1 MTRAPITDADFESF
15 DPISGVEY
23 DNPGDFVIHTPADFE
38 GMRKAGRFAAEVL
51 DFITPHVVPGVTTGE
66 LDAKIEGYINDH
78 GVKSATIGYKGW
90 QHASCIS
97 VNHVVCHG
105 IPGDKALINGDILNI
120 DVTVIIDGWYGDT
133 SRMYYAGDKIPVKAK
148 NLVDTTFDAMWAG
161 INAVKPGATLGDIG
175 HAIQQV
181 AEAKKY
187 GVVRDF
193 CGHGLGRVFHM
204 PPSIMHF
211 GTPGAGPKLVPGM
224 FFTIEPMIN
233 AGGWQTKVLADGW
246 TAVTR
251 DKSLSAQ
258 FEHSLAVTET
268 GFEIFTA
275 SPKGYTKPP
284 YV

>member
-105 IPGDKALINGDILNI
+105 IRGDKALINGDILNI
-120 DVTVIIDGWYGDT
+120 DVTVIKDAYHGDT
-133 SRMYYAGDKIPVKAK
+133 SRMYYVGEPGIQARR
-148 NLVDTTFDAMWAG
+148 LCETTYESMW
-161 INAVKPGATLGDIG
+161 
-175 HAIQQV
+175 
-181 AEAKKY
+181 
-187 GVVRDF
+187 
-193 CGHGLGRVFHM
+193 
-204 PPSIMHF
+204 
-211 GTPGAGPKLVPGM
+211 
-224 FFTIEPMIN
+224 
-233 AGGWQTKVLADGW
+233 
-246 TAVTR
+246 
-251 DKSLSAQ
+251 
-258 FEHSLAVTET
+258 
-268 GFEIFTA
+268 
-275 SPKGYTKPP
+275 
-284 YV
+284 